1 MYLLLLRAESWEAPM
16 RKRMVPV
23 FSFVA
28 MLAVALPLPA
38 KEKPQWKDA
47 FVSVGDIKIHYIDA
61 GSGDRTIV
69 FIPGWTMTADV
80 WREQIPYFTSRG
92 FRVIAF
98 DPRSQGLTT
107 KTESGNTYQ
116 QQAADLHAFLNVL
129 KIDHSYLVA
138 WNSAVNMLLEYITS
152 PETYKPEMMVFAGG
166 GPALLKEGDYPGL
179 MTMQQVRKLWLSFQE
194 DRAKATEQ
202 MVRGMFKEKQLESVY
217 TELKEGSVKMP
228 MGAALSLLLDSATG
242 DRRPA
247 LLHVAVPTLIIT
259 TSENQAVGEYM
270 KSKAPRSRL
279 EVIEG
284 AGDAMFLDKP
294 QTFNQLLESFF
305 GEH

>member
-1 MYLLLLRAESWEAPM
+1 M
-16 RKRMVPV
+16 RKKMVPV
-23 FSFVA
+23 SSVILL
-28 MLAVALPLPA
+28 LAVAMSAPA
-38 KEKPQWKDA
+38 KEKPLSKEG

-61 GSGDRTIV
+61 GSGDRVIV
-69 FIPGWTMTADV
+69 FIPGWTMTAEV
-80 WREQIPYFTSRG
+80 WKEQIPYFTSRG
-92 FRVIAF
+92 FRVIAY

-116 QQAADLHAFLNVL
+116 QWAADLHAFLNVM
-129 KIDHSYLVA
+129 KVDHSYLVA
-138 WNSAVNMLLEYITS
+138 SDSAVMALLEYITS

-166 GPALLKEGDYPGL
+166 GPALFKEGDYPGL
-179 MTMQQVRKLWLSFQE
+179 TTMQQVRKLWSGFEQ
-194 DRAKATEQ
+194 DRAKATDQ
-202 MVRGMFKEKQLESVY
+202 RVRGMFKEKQLESVY
-217 TELKEGSVKMP
+217 TEWKDGSMKTP
-228 MGAALSLLLDSATG
+228 MGAALSLLIDSITG
-242 DRRPA
+242 DRKPA

-270 KSKAPRSRL
+270 KSKAPRSKL

-294 QTFNQLLESFF
+294 QSFNQLIETFF

>member
-1 MYLLLLRAESWEAPM
+1 MKKKNIPVLSAIMLLIASVSA
-16 RKRMVPV
+16 
-23 FSFVA
+23 
-28 MLAVALPLPA
+28 PA
-38 KEKPQWKDA
+38 KEKPQWKEA
-47 FVSVGDIKIHYIDA
+47 LVQVGDIKIHYIDA

-69 FIPGWTMTADV
+69 FIPGWTMTAEV
-80 WREQIPYFTSRG
+80 WKEQIPYFTARG
-92 FRVIAF
+92 FRAIAY

-116 QQAADLHAFLNVL
+116 QWAADLHAFLNVL
-129 KIDHSYLVA
+129 KVDHSYLVA
-138 WNSAVNMLLEYITS
+138 WNSAVTALLEYITS

-166 GPALLKEGDYPGL
+166 GPALFKEGDYPGL
-179 MTMQQVRKLWLSFQE
+179 MTVQQVRKQWLGFEE

-202 MVRGMFKEKQLESVY
+202 LVRGMFKEKQLESVY
-217 TELKEGSVKMP
+217 YDLKEAGLKTP
-228 MGAALSLLLDSATG
+228 MGAALSLLIDSITG

-259 TSENQAVGEYM
+259 TSENRAVGEYM
-270 KSKAPRSRL
+270 KSKAPRSSL

-294 QTFNQLLESFF
+294 QTFNQLLEAFF

>member
-1 MYLLLLRAESWEAPM
+1 M
-16 RKRMVPV
+16 RKKMVPV
-23 FSFVA
+23 FSVI
-28 MLAVALPLPA
+28 MLASLALSAPA
-38 KEKPQWKDA
+38 KEKPQYKDT

-69 FIPGWTMTADV
+69 FIPGWTMTAEV
-80 WREQIPYFTSRG
+80 WKEQIPYFTSRG

-129 KIDHSYLVA
+129 KADHSYLVA

-179 MTMQQVRKLWLSFQE
+179 MTMQQVRKLWLSFQD

-202 MVRGMFKEKQLESVY
+202 IVRGMFKEKQLESIY
-217 TELKEGSVKMP
+217 TELKEASLKTP
-228 MGAALSLLLDSATG
+228 MGAALSLLLDSVTG

-247 LLHVAVPTLIIT
+247 LRHVAVPTLILT